1 MQSLFTQDIASL
13 REMATQALA
22 QGDKATAEELYN
34 RILHIRSRMKRRN
47 QLNWW
52 NSKLAKR

>member
-1 MQSLFTQDIASL
+1 MDLFMQDCASL

-22 QGDKATAEELYN
+22 EGDKEKASELYT
-34 RILHIRSRMKRRN
+34 RILQIQSRIKRRN

>member
-1 MQSLFTQDIASL
+1 MNLLTQDIASL

-22 QGDKATAEELYN
+22 EGDEAKAKELYTQILQI
-34 RILHIRSRMKRRN
+34 RIRMKRRN

-52 NSKLAKR
+52 NSKLVKR